1 MRRRLVIG
9 LIATLLSPAFL
20 VGGENGALTLAGQTY
35 LYDHDGN
42 EATPPVERAQ
52 FDPAAPEDGN
62 LYLRFLR
69 DHLSYDP
76 RDIVYTRADAY
87 PVVAVMD
94 NGIDNGGRSDRIE
107 LPDSFPVERP
117 GHPVV
122 PVKIRTQDFYELGR
136 VENPSRMIFSFFYRY
151 RESNFQSPWIPGQP
165 STYPR
170 DFVEFRA
177 ENDGSPIFS
186 HGHGVAS
193 MLAGYNGRVGE
204 VNREQTTQLAYG
216 LGVNPYG
223 RFGNARFVYDEVRPT
238 EDRDGVLEPLDFY
251 WIIDRSWRAV
261 ETVDGEPPHLLIAN
275 GSFGF
280 EAPRPGEN
288 LLDPMTN
295 PTGARYDFHPRMFD
309 ALTRNATDDVT
320 IHPGQAPRPTLF
332 VMGTG
337 QFGQE
342 YYGNGWEDYL
352 DGGTPERSLWQG
364 AEDYI
369 LGFHVPRVNTI
380 SAPGVAKNVLSVG
393 ASDVFEVRPLE
404 VCPGGELPPLI
415 RRAERVGA
423 FEDAQ
428 NIPGYT
434 PRGMDASLGEF
445 RIKPDVVAPSSGSY
459 ANVWTRGIE
468 HFEQC
473 FAGSYN
479 DATSPYDGTTTYIR
493 GGGTSGATPMIAGF
507 AQLADLHLRKAY
519 FVERPTPAL
528 VKAWVIHSGQ
538 MLRGKYSG
546 KLDPN
551 YPAAPPGYDPP
562 EPPVE
567 PTFQTHKF
575 PSPYQGF
582 GRPDLS
588 MALDRTP
595 RLVVNQEVVLGED
608 DVYTWEGFVADS
620 TKPVRLTLAWTDAV
634 DFTGAEGELWEDL
647 INDLD
652 LEVVIT
658 EPSTGVRTYLGNRF
672 SEELLDISQPFAEE
686 EALPTPDRVNN
697 VECIFLE
704 PHTIF
709 TRISV
714 RVSAAN
720 LRGDG
725 LNPWQVGSTE
735 RRQDFALVGYNMVE
749 SFENGDCA
757 TASTE
762 LEAPWGSSVELSHFG
777 FNAARWHRIGPFQE
791 VTNIGTTLESTAPV
805 FRPGNAIEWSGEGSA
820 TLVSD
825 PDRGEV
831 MSIVGTMQS
840 GARTEAELPGWGI
853 PAWNLEG
860 KSQLSFAAKTDSE
873 GALLR
878 WHVESVEGN
887 IATVLMPLAPGDW
900 RVYTRNLQAA
910 SGTRFLRVIGVTVEG
925 AEGVL
930 LDSVELSHPYTVDVY
945 TGSQCGVLGISPI
958 AQPGES
964 AWIRVTGNASQ
975 GGYRLT
981 VKENAAEESWRI
993 F

>member
-1 MRRRLVIG
+1 MRRRVSAG
-9 LIATLLSPAFL
+9 VIATLLSPAFV

-35 LYDHDGN
+35 YFDHDGDP
-42 EATPPVERAQ
+42 ETAPVERAR
-52 FDPAAPEDGN
+52 FDPGAAEDDN

-69 DHLSYDP
+69 DHLLYDP
-76 RDIVYTRADAY
+76 SDVVYTRADAY

-117 GHPVV
+117 GHPAV

-136 VENPSRMIFSFFYRY
+136 TENPSRMIFSFFYRY

-170 DFVEFRA
+170 DFVEFWA
-177 ENDGSPIFS
+177 ENDGAPIFS

-193 MLAGYNGRVGE
+193 MMAGYNGRVGA

-223 RFGNARFVYDEVRPT
+223 RFGNARFVYDEVTPT
-238 EDRDGVLEPLDFY
+238 QDRDGVLEPLDFY

-261 ETVDGEPPHLLIAN
+261 ETINGELPHLLIAN

-280 EAPRPGEN
+280 ESPRPGAN

-295 PTGARYDFHPRMFD
+295 PTGATYDFHPRMLD
-309 ALTRNATDDVT
+309 ALTRNATDPVT
-320 IHPGQAPRPTLF
+320 IHPGAAPRPTLF
-332 VMGTG
+332 IFGTG

-342 YYGNGWEDYL
+342 YYGNGWESYL
-352 DGGTPERSLWQG
+352 DGGTPERSFWQSG
-364 AEDYI
+364 DDYI

-459 ANVWTRGIE
+459 ANIWTRGIE
-468 HFEQC
+468 HFQQC

-479 DATSPYDGTTTYIR
+479 DATSTYDGTTTYLR

-528 VKAWVIHSGQ
+528 VKAWVIHTGQ

-546 KLDPN
+546 RLDPD
-551 YPAAPPGYDPP
+551 YPAAPPGYEPP

-595 RLVVNQEVVLGED
+595 RLIVNQDVVLGQG
-608 DVYTWEGFVADS
+608 DVYTWEGRVADS
-620 TKPVRLTLAWTDAV
+620 TKPVRFTLAWTDAV
-634 DFTGAEGELWEDL
+634 DFTGGGELWEDL

-672 SEELLDISQPFAEE
+672 SEELLDISQPFREGDE
-686 EALPTPDRVNN
+686 LPTADRVNN
-697 VECIFLE
+697 VECVFLA
-704 PHTIF
+704 PLTMG
-709 TRISV
+709 TRITV

-725 LNPWQVGSTE
+725 LNPWQIGSKE

-749 SFENGDCA
+749 RYENVKCE

-762 LEAPWGSSVELSHFG
+762 LQGAWKSSVELSHVG
-777 FNAARWHRIGPFQE
+777 IEGQWHRVGPFDE
-791 VTNIGTTLESTAPV
+791 ATNVGASLQSTAPV
-805 FRPGNAIEWSGEGSA
+805 FRPGNALHWTGGGTA

-825 PDRGEV
+825 AERGEV
-831 MSIVGTMQS
+831 MSIAGTMQS
-840 GARTEAELPGWGI
+840 GARTGAELPGWGI

-860 KSQLSFAAKTDSE
+860 KSQHTFAAKTDSE
-873 GALLR
+873 EAVVR

-887 IATVLMPLAPGDW
+887 MATVVMPLVPGDW
-900 RVYTRNLQAA
+900 RVYTRDLQPA
-910 SGTRFLRVIGVTVEG
+910 SGTRMLRVVGVTVEG
-925 AEGVL
+925 GEGVL
-930 LDSVELSHPYTVDVY
+930 LDSIELSHPYFVDVY
-945 TGSQCGVLGISPI
+945 TGSQCGVLRTSP
-958 AQPGES
+958 AALAGES
-964 AWIRVTGNASQ
+964 AWIRVRGNASQ
-975 GGYRLT
+975 GGYSLT
-981 VKENAAEESWRI
+981 ITEQAPAEGWRI